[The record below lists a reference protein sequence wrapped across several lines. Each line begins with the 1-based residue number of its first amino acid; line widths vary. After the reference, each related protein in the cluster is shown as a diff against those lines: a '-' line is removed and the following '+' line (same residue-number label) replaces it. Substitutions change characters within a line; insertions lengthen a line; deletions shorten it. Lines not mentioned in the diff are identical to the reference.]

1 MTNTLAMRKK
11 QDDRAPCRTLSGP
24 EVEEV
29 ERQLRDRGLLRA
41 ATAEEARSCRS
52 RKLTPRLAVRD
63 AVQCRL
69 MPSCSTTS
77 SLPSSS
83 SRTDHPGLID
93 THVPASRVPGRPRLA
108 ILTPSNTTNT
118 SLPSFHP
125 SILHS
130 LTLGSLWRKFASAVP
145 PMLSLPGRAGHAGS
159 AQPTASEHPLAQ
171 PAGNKLFLLF
181 DYVLFR
187 RTQEDQG

>member
-1 MTNTLAMRKK
+1 
-11 QDDRAPCRTLSGP
+11 
-24 EVEEV
+24 
-29 ERQLRDRGLLRA
+29 
-41 ATAEEARSCRS
+41 
-52 RKLTPRLAVRD
+52 
-63 AVQCRL
+63 

-83 SRTDHPGLID
+83 SWTDHPGLID

-130 LTLGSLWRKFASAVP
+130 LTLGSLGGKNVAARRVYSFINRTWCLSSPRAMGRWRLRARR
-145 PMLSLPGRAGHAGS
+145 SLAHNPSGK
-159 AQPTASEHPLAQ
+159 LN
-171 PAGNKLFLLF
+171 PAGDADRQHERRQGRGGAYHLTRRAFSWHAPRRPSRGRWCVGAGGRLNAFTRCRLLN
-181 DYVLFR
+181 
-187 RTQEDQG
+187 TH